1 MRSVIGDAKD
11 LKAFKNIK
19 DMLKEGRYQDSS
31 VGYIGGLKVM
41 LVKKVLWDKVFT
53 STILWEGQHVGFDR
67 LVCLKVDKSAGLA
80 WVMTSV
86 AKRIDEEIEVVWGG
100 GKFRVWVVEVD
111 NKKLDCIADD
121 LVSVREEPSEMSNE
135 SVAGDDDEIEEGD
148 TEIRE

>member
-1 MRSVIGDAKD
+1 M
-11 LKAFKNIK
+11 
-19 DMLKEGRYQDSS
+19 Q
-31 VGYIGGLKVM
+31 
-41 LVKKVLWDKVFT
+41 
-53 STILWEGQHVGFDR
+53 
-67 LVCLKVDKSAGLA
+67 VDNSAGLA

-121 LVSVREEPSEMSNE
+121 LVSVREEPPEMSNE